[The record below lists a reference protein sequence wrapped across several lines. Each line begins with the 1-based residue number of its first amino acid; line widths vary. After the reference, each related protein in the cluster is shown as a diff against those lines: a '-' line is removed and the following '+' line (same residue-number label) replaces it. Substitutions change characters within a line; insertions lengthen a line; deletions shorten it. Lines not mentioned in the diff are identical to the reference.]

1 MEKIVQNLDVCNVYM
16 PQSAI
21 EESEIKDDINI
32 NVFFDLEQIYNLGS
46 ATWKVLSVDN
56 AKM

>member
-32 NVFFDLEQIYNLGS
+32 NVFSDLE
-46 ATWKVLSVDN
+46 
-56 AKM
+56 